1 VTLPFE
7 SPPVAAVYVKVSV
20 LPVDP
25 TATLLVPEVSVPE
38 PSAA

>member
-1 VTLPFE
+1 MTAPFE
-7 SPPVAAVYVKVSV
+7 IPPVAAVYVKAIV

-25 TATLLVPEVSVPE
+25 FTTSVVGVVKIPA